1 MAEKWLWIATEVA
14 LAAHAEQLAEHGG
27 GESVRDSG
35 ALESAMA
42 GPRNLALY
50 DEPDVAALAAV
61 CGWLLAEAV
70 NRFLFGSLFNVP
82 IVVPYVSVLMLAG
95 ATIGANVL
103 LSLVVGRKISESR
116 PLELLREE
124 S

>member
-1 MAEKWLWIATEVA
+1 MVTGGVILAGAVA
-14 LAAHAEQLAEHGG
+14 AGRHARLKEGMLLR
-27 GESVRDSG
+27 VLG
-35 ALESAMA
+35 ARRTTLRAILLVEYST
-42 GPRNLALY
+42 L
-50 DEPDVAALAAV
+50 AALAAV